1 MRLNYCQIEKSIVEK
16 NPYFIWNPL
25 VGERSPARLRFSDD
39 L

>member
-16 NPYFIWNPL
+16 NPSFIWNPL
-25 VGERSPARLRFSDD
+25 VGERSPARLRFSDY